1 MYRSLVFIVCS
12 LFSFIQLFAQRTIVG
27 KVTDDLGEP
36 LQGAIIQIKGTDS
49 TTWAD
54 ENGFY
59 QVHISEKWNKD
70 EQVLAFS
77 YLGTKTKTVKI
88 KNKDTI
94 NVRLEAEEPPSP
106 VVFAH
111 CYRYR
116 GDRSLQANKA
126 PRTIVGKVSDCEG
139 EPLPGTLIIIKG
151 TNFGTETDVNG
162 DYEINIPEERNTY
175 TQALLFDYMGMQTKT
190 VNIEKE
196 DTINIK
202 MEEGPVTCEF
212 YGIEVYK

>member
-1 MYRSLVFIVCS
+1 M
-12 LFSFIQLFAQRTIVG
+12 
-27 KVTDDLGEP
+27 TDDMGEP
-36 LQGAIIQIKGTDS
+36 LHGATIQIKGTDS
-49 TTWAD
+49 ATWAD

-70 EQVLAFS
+70 EQVLAFN

-88 KNKDTI
+88 KDKDTI
-94 NVRLEAEEPPSP
+94 NVRLEAEEPPLP

-111 CYRYR
+111 FYR
-116 GDRSLQANKA
+116 GGRSLQANKT
-126 PRTIVGKVSDCEG
+126 PRTIVGKVTDCEG

-151 TNFGTETDVNG
+151 TNFATETDVNG
-162 DYEINIPEERNTY
+162 DYEISIPEERNTDN
-175 TQALLFDYMGMQTKT
+175 QALLFDYMGMQTKII
-190 VNIEKE
+190 NIEKE